1 MIGIGEA
8 HNTLDVFLFFE
19 ILVNFQISIFYRNS
33 LKSLCLILY
42 VMYIRNIKINY
53 AKIGGLLIGEYLQ
66 TQK

>member
-8 HNTLDVFLFFE
+8 HNTLNVFLFFE

-42 VMYIRNIKINY
+42 IRNIKINY